1 MVATRAAG
9 NGARG
14 GFKRRVHT
22 EACGHERRTARD
34 EVVQGDRESRRREG
48 EGVVGPAS
56 FSAGGSRHPSSRAA
70 IGCHCSQMCS
80 ATHRLRRPSASL
92 HLSGGCCSGR
102 RSVGSS
108 LRKARVGSTRAGPRS
123 SSAHSSTNRPDHR
136 CVPDDASHHVRART
150 GHAAGHRMRPHTDQ
164 PPHARRMRPH
174 PGKRMAS
181 QMGTDRVGHA
191 PTSATLRCGCAAP
204 RARRGALKRSLQ
216 MFAVAEVRQY
226 YGGRNVVIPSTSDD
240 YSHSVDLD

>member
-1 MVATRAAG
+1 
-9 NGARG
+9 
-14 GFKRRVHT
+14 
-22 EACGHERRTARD
+22 
-34 EVVQGDRESRRREG
+34 
-48 EGVVGPAS
+48 
-56 FSAGGSRHPSSRAA
+56 
-70 IGCHCSQMCS
+70 MCS

-164 PPHARRMRPH
+164 HRRMRAACGH
-174 PGKRMAS
+174 TLGS
-181 QMGTDRVGHA
+181 GWRVRWARIGLD
-191 PTSATLRCGCAAP
+191 TLQRARHSGAAARA

-226 YGGRNVVIPSTSDD
+226 YGGRNVVIPSTSEDS
-240 YSHSVDLD
+240 SHSVDLD

>member
-1 MVATRAAG
+1 VVATRAAG

-164 PPHARRMRPH
+164 HRRMRAACGH
-174 PGKRMAS
+174 TLGS
-181 QMGTDRVGHA
+181 GWRVRWARIGLD
-191 PTSATLRCGCAAP
+191 TLQRARHSGAAARA

-226 YGGRNVVIPSTSDD
+226 YGGRNVVIPSTSEE
-240 YSHSVDLD
+240 

>member
-1 MVATRAAG
+1 MTVALLCSHRSTPIDERGSVSRGQWARVVATRAAG

-14 GFKRRVHT
+14 GFNRRVHT

-102 RSVGSS
+102 RSVGSTPGTRWFDTGGPALELS
-108 LRKARVGSTRAGPRS
+108 PLIHQPTRPSVRTRRRVPSRL
-123 SSAHSSTNRPDHR
+123 STNRP
-136 CVPDDASHHVRART
+136 C
-150 GHAAGHRMRPHTDQ
+150 
-164 PPHARRMRPH
+164 
-174 PGKRMAS
+174 
-181 QMGTDRVGHA
+181 
-191 PTSATLRCGCAAP
+191 
-204 RARRGALKRSLQ
+204 
-216 MFAVAEVRQY
+216 
-226 YGGRNVVIPSTSDD
+226 
-240 YSHSVDLD
+240 